1 MLRPGSVYNSSMGHL
16 AGKKA
21 YRDLQ
26 QRLDRMPVGAPAH
39 RAFFELLEELFTEE
53 ECRVAAG
60 IPLRLASLRSIA
72 RNAGLS
78 DDSTRKILDGLV
90 RKGLV
95 VDLPRDGRSTVY
107 YLNPTI
113 VGFFEFTMMRVREE
127 VDQKR
132 VAELMWAYMRDDPEL
147 GFMRM
152 LAEGDTFIARPL
164 VNEDALE
171 PEVWTEILDADK
183 ASAII
188 DEASSW
194 AEGVCHCRHVKL
206 HLGKRCDYP
215 IDHCLA
221 LNNGADYLVRAGIAK
236 RIDRERARDVLA
248 YAREHGNVQM
258 ADNVRNRPGFICNCC
273 SCCCE
278 MMEAFRT
285 LPEMTR
291 VISSNYIAT
300 IGADDCSGCGKCAK
314 ACPIDAIEV
323 VPADGTLKIPKRKK
337 MAEVDAER
345 CLGCGVC
352 RAACEFDGLTMT
364 AAPQRI
370 YTPDNVMEKIA
381 LQAIERGKL
390 QELLFNDPGKITHR
404 TLGAL
409 LRTIANLPPAKQA
422 MASRQLKSRFVS
434 LMTGAFRKGVSKTPV
449 LESRA

>member
-1 MLRPGSVYNSSMGHL
+1 MGHL

-39 RAFFELLEELFTEE
+39 RAFFALLEELFTEE

-60 IPLRLASLRSIA
+60 IPLRLASLSSIA
-72 RNAGLS
+72 RNAKLS
-78 DDSTRKILDGLV
+78 EDDTRKILDALV

-113 VGFFEFTMMRVREE
+113 IGFFEFTMMRIRDEI
-127 VDQKR
+127 DQKR
-132 VAELMWAYMRDDPEL
+132 VAELMWTYMREDPDL

-152 LAEGDTFIARPL
+152 LAEGETFIARPL
-164 VNEDALE
+164 VNEDVLE

-188 DEASSW
+188 DDASSW

-215 IDHCLA
+215 LDHCLA
-221 LNNGADYLVRAGIAK
+221 LNAGADYLVRAGIAK
-236 RIDRERARDVLA
+236 KIDRDRARDVLA

-285 LPEMTR
+285 LPDMTR
-291 VISSNYIAT
+291 VISSNWLAVIDGT
-300 IGADDCSGCGKCAK
+300 ECSGCGKCAE
-314 ACPIDAIEV
+314 ACPINAIELL
-323 VPADGTLKIPKRKK
+323 PAAGSAKYPKRKK
-337 MAEVDAER
+337 SASVDEQR

-352 RAACEFDGLTMT
+352 RAACDFDGLTL
-364 AAPQRI
+364 APAPQRV

-390 QELLFNDPGKITHR
+390 QELLFNDPARITHR

-422 MASRQLKSRFVS
+422 LASGQLKSRFVS
-434 LMTGAFRKGVSKTPV
+434 LMTGAFKKGVELTPV
-449 LESRA
+449 LKSRP

>member
-1 MLRPGSVYNSSMGHL
+1 MGHL

-60 IPLRLASLRSIA
+60 IPLRLASLGSIA
-72 RNAGLS
+72 RNAKVS
-78 DDSTRKILDGLV
+78 EDAARKVLDRLV

-113 VGFFEFTMMRVREE
+113 IGFFEFTMMRVRDE
-127 VDQKR
+127 VDQKK
-132 VAELMWAYMRDDPEL
+132 VAELMWAYMRDDPDL

-152 LAEGDTFIARPL
+152 LAEGETFIARPL

-221 LNNGADYLVRAGIAK
+221 LNAGADYLVRAGIAK
-236 RIDRERARDVLA
+236 KIDRERARDVLA

-300 IGADDCSGCGKCAK
+300 IAADDCSGCGKCAK

-323 VPADGTLKIPKRKK
+323 VPAGGTGKIPKRKK

-352 RAACEFDGLTMT
+352 RAACDFDGLTMT

-390 QELLFNDPGKITHR
+390 QELLFNDPGKLTHR

-434 LMTGAFRKGVSKTPV
+434 LMTGVFRKGVEKTPI

>member
-1 MLRPGSVYNSSMGHL
+1 M
-16 AGKKA
+16 
-21 YRDLQ
+21 
-26 QRLDRMPVGAPAH
+26 GAPAH
-39 RAFFELLEELFTEE
+39 KAFFELLQELFTEQ

-72 RNAGLS
+72 RNAKLS
-78 DDSTRKILDGLV
+78 DDATRTILDRLV

-113 VGFFEFTMMRVREE
+113 IGFFEFTMMRVRDD
-127 VDQKR
+127 VDQKK
-132 VAELMWAYMRDDPEL
+132 VAELMWTYMREDPEL

-152 LAEGDTFIARPL
+152 LADGETFIARPL
-164 VNEDALE
+164 VNEESLE
-171 PEVWTEILDADK
+171 PEVWTEILDYDK
-183 ASAII
+183 ATAII
-188 DEASSW
+188 DEAGSW

-215 IDHCLA
+215 LDHCLA
-221 LNNGADYLVRAGIAK
+221 LGSGADYLIRAGIAK
-236 RIDRERARDVLA
+236 KIDRERARDVLA

-285 LPEMTR
+285 LPEMTK
-291 VISSNYIAT
+291 VISSNYIAQ
-300 IGADDCSGCGKCAK
+300 IDADDCSGCGKCAK
-314 ACPIDAIEV
+314 ACPIDVIELL
-323 VPADGTLKIPKRKK
+323 PAVGTEKIPKRKK
-337 MAEVDAER
+337 MAAVDSER

-352 RAACEFDGLTMT
+352 YGVCEFDGLSLER
-364 AAPQRI
+364 APQRI

-390 QELLFNDPGKITHR
+390 QELLFNDPGKLSHR

-409 LRTIANLPPAKQA
+409 LRTIANLPPAKQVL
-422 MASRQLKSRFVS
+422 ASRQLKSRFVS
-434 LMTGAFRKGVSKTPV
+434 LMTGAFRKGVAETSV
-449 LESRA
+449 IEAEV

>member
-1 MLRPGSVYNSSMGHL
+1 MGHL

-39 RAFFELLEELFTEE
+39 TAFFELLEELFTEE

-60 IPLRLASLRSIA
+60 IPLRLASLGSIA
-72 RNAGLS
+72 RNARLS
-78 DDSTRKILDGLV
+78 EDAARKVLDRLV

-113 VGFFEFTMMRVREE
+113 IGFFEFSMMRVRDE
-127 VDQKR
+127 VDQKK
-132 VAELMWAYMRDDPEL
+132 VAELMWAYMREDPDL

-152 LAEGDTFIARPL
+152 LADGETFIARPL

-188 DEASSW
+188 DDASSW

-215 IDHCLA
+215 LDHCLA
-221 LNNGADYLVRAGIAK
+221 LNAGADYLVRAGIAK

-285 LPEMTR
+285 LPEMTK
-291 VISSNYIAT
+291 VISSNYIAA
-300 IGADDCSGCGKCAK
+300 IAADDCSGCGKCAE

-323 VPADGTLKIPKRKK
+323 VPADGTRKIPKRRK

-352 RAACEFDGLTMT
+352 HSACDFDGLTMT
-364 AAPQRI
+364 AAAQRI

-390 QELLFNDPGKITHR
+390 QELLFNDPGKLTHR

-409 LRTIANLPPAKQA
+409 LRTIAALPPAKQA

-434 LMTGAFRKGVSKTPV
+434 LMTGAFRKGVKKTPI

>member
-1 MLRPGSVYNSSMGHL
+1 MLRMGHL
-16 AGKKA
+16 AGKRA
-21 YRDLQ
+21 YLDLQ

-72 RNAGLS
+72 RNAKLS
-78 DDSTRKILDGLV
+78 EDRTRAILDRLV
-90 RKGLV
+90 AKGLV
-95 VDLPRDGRSTVY
+95 VDLPRDGRTTVY
-107 YLNPTI
+107 YLNPTVI
-113 VGFFEFTMMRVREE
+113 GFFEFSMMRVRDDI
-127 VDQKR
+127 DQKR
-132 VAELMWAYMRDDPEL
+132 VAELMWAYMRDDPDL

-152 LAEGDTFIARPL
+152 LADGDTFIARPL

-171 PEVWTEILDADK
+171 PEVWTEILDHEK

-188 DEASSW
+188 DEAGSW

-215 IDHCLA
+215 LDHCLA
-221 LNNGADYLVRAGIAK
+221 LGSGADYLVRAGIAEK
-236 RIDRERARDVLA
+236 IDKQRAMDVLA

-258 ADNVRNRPGFICNCC
+258 ADNVRNRPGFMCNCC

-285 LPEMTR
+285 LPEMTK
-291 VISSNYIAT
+291 VISSNYIAEIEAENCT
-300 IGADDCSGCGKCAK
+300 GCGKCAK
-314 ACPIDAIEV
+314 ACPIDVIELL
-323 VPADGTLKIPKRKK
+323 PADGTVRIPARKK
-337 MAEVDAER
+337 VASVDAER

-352 RAACEFDGLTMT
+352 HTACDFDGLRLDR
-364 AAPQRI
+364 APQRI

-390 QELLFNDPGKITHR
+390 QELLFNDPGKLSHR

-409 LRTIANLPPAKQA
+409 LRTIARLPPAKQA
-422 MASRQLKSRFVS
+422 LASRQLRSRFVS
-434 LMTGAFRKGVSKTPV
+434 LMTGAFRKGVEETRV
-449 LESRA
+449 LEAEA

>member
-1 MLRPGSVYNSSMGHL
+1 MGHL

-21 YRDLQ
+21 YLDLQ

-39 RAFFELLEELFTEE
+39 AAFFELLEELFTEE

-60 IPLRLASLRSIA
+60 IPLRLASLGSIA
-72 RNAGLS
+72 RNAKLS
-78 DDSTRKILDGLV
+78 EAATRSVLDRLV
-90 RKGLV
+90 KKGLV

-107 YLNPTI
+107 FLNPTI
-113 VGFFEFTMMRVREE
+113 IGFFEFTMMRVREE
-127 VDQKR
+127 VDQKK

-152 LAEGDTFIARPL
+152 LADGDTFIARPL
-164 VNEDALE
+164 INEEALE

-188 DEASSW
+188 DNASSW

-215 IDHCLA
+215 LDHCLA
-221 LNNGADYLVRAGIAK
+221 INTGADYLIRAGIAK
-236 RIDRERARDVLA
+236 KIDRERARDVLA

-258 ADNVRNRPGFICNCC
+258 ADNVRDRPGFICNCC

-291 VISSNYIAT
+291 VISSNFVAAIH
-300 IGADDCSGCGKCAK
+300 GEDCSGCGKCVK
-314 ACPIDAIEV
+314 ACPIDAIEL
-323 VPADGTLKIPKRKK
+323 VPAEGSEKTPKRRK

-352 RAACEFDGLTMT
+352 RPECDFEGLEMVGAA
-364 AAPQRI
+364 QRI

-409 LRTIANLPPAKQA
+409 LRTIINLPPAKQA
-422 MASRQLKSRFVS
+422 MASRQLKSHFVS
-434 LMTGAFRKGVSKTPV
+434 LLTGAFRKGVEKTSV
-449 LESRA
+449 LESEA

>member
-1 MLRPGSVYNSSMGHL
+1 MGHL

-21 YRDLQ
+21 YLDLQ

-60 IPLRLASLRSIA
+60 IPLRLASLKSIS
-72 RNAGLS
+72 RNAKLS
-78 DDSTRKILDGLV
+78 RDATRKVLDRLV

-107 YLNPTI
+107 YLNPTVI
-113 VGFFEFTMMRVREE
+113 GFFEFTMMRIRDE
-127 VDQKR
+127 VDQKK
-132 VAELMWAYMRDDPEL
+132 VSELMWSYMRDDPNL

-164 VNEDALE
+164 VNEDALK
-171 PEVWTEILDADK
+171 PEVWTEILDYDK
-183 ASAII
+183 ATAII
-188 DEASSW
+188 DEAGSW
-194 AEGVCHCRHVKL
+194 SEGICHCRHVKL

-215 IDHCLA
+215 LDHCLA
-221 LNNGADYLVRAGIAK
+221 LGTGADYLIRNGLAK
-236 RIDRERARDVLA
+236 EIDRERARDILA

-285 LPEMTR
+285 LPEMTK
-291 VISSNYIAT
+291 VISSNYLAVID
-300 IGADDCSGCGKCAK
+300 GDNCSGCGKCAK
-314 ACPIDAIEV
+314 ACPIDAIELIG
-323 VPADGTLKIPKRKK
+323 ARGTERIPKRKK

-352 RAACEFDGLTMT
+352 HPACDFDGL
-364 AAPQRI
+364 ALASAPQRV

-390 QELLFNDPGKITHR
+390 QELLFNDPGKLSHR

-409 LRTIANLPPAKQA
+409 LRTIVNLPPTKQA
-422 MASRQLKSRFVS
+422 LASRQLKSRFVA
-434 LMTGAFRKGVSKTPV
+434 LMTGAFKKGVEQTEV
-449 LESRA
+449 IDAEV

>member
-1 MLRPGSVYNSSMGHL
+1 MGHL
-16 AGKKA
+16 SGKKA

-60 IPLRLASLRSIA
+60 IPLRLASLGSIA
-72 RNAGLS
+72 RNAKLS
-78 DDSTRKILDGLV
+78 EDATRMVLDRLV

-95 VDLPRDGRSTVY
+95 VDLPRDGRPTVY

-132 VAELMWAYMRDDPEL
+132 VAELMWAYMREDPNL

-152 LAEGDTFIARPL
+152 LAEGETFIARPL

-215 IDHCLA
+215 LDHCLA
-221 LNNGADYLVRAGIAK
+221 INAGADYLVRAGIAK
-236 RIDRERARDVLA
+236 KIDRQRARDVLA

-285 LPEMTR
+285 LPEMTK
-291 VISSNYIAT
+291 VISSNYVAEID
-300 IGADDCSGCGKCAK
+300 GEDCSGCGKCAK

-323 VPADGTLKIPKRKK
+323 IPAEGTRKIPKRKK

-352 RAACEFDGLTMT
+352 RAACDFDGLTMT

-390 QELLFNDPGKITHR
+390 QELLFNDPGKLTHR

-409 LRTIANLPPAKQA
+409 LRTVASLPPAKQA

-434 LMTGAFRKGVSKTPV
+434 LMTGAFRKGVEKTPV

>member
-1 MLRPGSVYNSSMGHL
+1 MGHI

-21 YRDLQ
+21 YLDLQ
-26 QRLDRMPVGAPAH
+26 QRLDKMPVGAPAH
-39 RAFFELLEELFTEE
+39 KAFFELLEELFTEE

-72 RNAGLS
+72 RNAKLS
-78 DDSTRKILDGLV
+78 DDATRNVLDRLV

-107 YLNPTI
+107 YLNPTVI
-113 VGFFEFTMMRVREE
+113 GFFEFTMMRIRED
-127 VDQKR
+127 VDQKK
-132 VAELMWAYMRDDPEL
+132 VSELMWAYMRDDPEL

-152 LAEGDTFIARPL
+152 LAEGDTFISRPL
-164 VNEDALE
+164 VNENALE
-171 PEVWTEILDADK
+171 PEVWTEILDYDK
-183 ASAII
+183 ATHII
-188 DEASSW
+188 NEAGSW
-194 AEGVCHCRHVKL
+194 SEGVCHCRHVKL

-215 IDHCLA
+215 LDHCLA
-221 LNNGADYLVRAGIAK
+221 LGTGADYLIRNGLAK
-236 RIDRERARDVLA
+236 KIDRERALDVLA

-258 ADNVRNRPGFICNCC
+258 ADNVRNKPGFICNCC

-285 LPEMTR
+285 LPDMTK
-291 VISSNYIAT
+291 VISSNYLAKISE
-300 IGADDCSGCGKCAK
+300 DDCSGCGKCAK

-323 VPADGTLKIPKRKK
+323 VPAEGTEKIPKRKK
-337 MAEVDAER
+337 MAEIDAER

-352 RAACEFDGLTMT
+352 HAACDFDGLSMAP
-364 AAPQRI
+364 AAQRI

-390 QELLFNDPGKITHR
+390 QELLFNDPGKLTHR

-409 LRTIANLPPAKQA
+409 LRTIVNLPPAKQA

-434 LMTGAFRKGVSKTPV
+434 LMTGAFKKGVQQTSV
-449 LESRA
+449 IDAEA

>member
-1 MLRPGSVYNSSMGHL
+1 MGHL

-21 YRDLQ
+21 YLDLQ

-39 RAFFELLEELFTEE
+39 KAFFELLEELFNEE

-60 IPLRLASLRSIA
+60 IPLRLASLGAIA
-72 RNAGLS
+72 RNAKLS
-78 DDSTRKILDGLV
+78 EDATRKILDRLV
-90 RKGLV
+90 TKGLV
-95 VDLPRDGRSTVY
+95 VDLPRDDRSTVY

-113 VGFFEFTMMRVREE
+113 IGFFEFSMMRIRDDI
-127 VDQKR
+127 DQKK
-132 VAELMWAYMRDDPEL
+132 VAELMWTYMREDPEL

-152 LAEGDTFIARPL
+152 LADGETFIARPL
-164 VNEDALE
+164 VNENALE
-171 PEVWTEILDADK
+171 PEVWTEILDFDK

-188 DEASSW
+188 DDAGSW

-215 IDHCLA
+215 LDHCLA
-221 LNNGADYLVRAGIAK
+221 LGTGADYLIRAGIAK
-236 RIDRERARDVLA
+236 EISKERAMDVLV

-285 LPEMTR
+285 LPEMTK
-291 VISSNYIAT
+291 VISSNYLARID
-300 IGADDCSGCGKCAK
+300 GENCSGCGKCAK
-314 ACPIDAIEV
+314 ACPIDVIELL
-323 VPADGTLKIPKRKK
+323 PAEATAKIPKRKK
-337 MAEVDAER
+337 MAAVDAER

-352 RAACEFDGLTMT
+352 HAACDFDGLTLER
-364 AAPQRI
+364 APQRI

-390 QELLFNDPGKITHR
+390 QELLFNDPGKLSHR

-409 LRTIANLPPAKQA
+409 LRTLAKLPPAKQA
-422 MASRQLKSRFVS
+422 LASRQLKSRFVS
-434 LMTGAFRKGVSKTPV
+434 LMTGAFRKGVEKTPV
-449 LESRA
+449 LEAEA

>member
-1 MLRPGSVYNSSMGHL
+1 MGHL

-21 YRDLQ
+21 YLDLQ
-26 QRLDRMPVGAPAH
+26 RRLDRMPVGAPAH

-72 RNAGLS
+72 RNAKLS
-78 DDSTRKILDGLV
+78 DDATRTILDRLV

-107 YLNPTI
+107 FLNPTVI
-113 VGFFEFTMMRVREE
+113 GFFEFSMMRVRDEI
-127 VDQKR
+127 DQRR
-132 VAELMWAYMRDDPEL
+132 VSELMWSYMRDDPDL

-152 LAEGDTFIARPL
+152 LGEGETFIARPL
-164 VNEDALE
+164 VNEGALE
-171 PEVWTEILDADK
+171 PEAWTEILDIDK
-183 ASAII
+183 ATAII
-188 DEASSW
+188 DEAGSW
-194 AEGVCHCRHVKL
+194 AEGICHCRHVKL

-215 IDHCLA
+215 LDHCLA
-221 LNNGADYLVRAGIAK
+221 LGSGAEYLIRNGIAK
-236 RIDRERARDVLA
+236 RIDRERAREVLD

-285 LPEMTR
+285 LPEMTK
-291 VISSNYIAT
+291 VISSNYIAV
-300 IGADDCSGCGKCAK
+300 IADEQCSGCGKCAD
-314 ACPIDAIEV
+314 ACPIDVIDL
-323 VPADGTLKIPKRKK
+323 VPASGTDKIPKRKK
-337 MAEVDAER
+337 MADVDDTR

-352 RAACEFDGLTMT
+352 HAACDFGGLTLVK
-364 AAPQRI
+364 ARRRV

-390 QELLFNDPGKITHR
+390 QELLFNDPGKISHR

-409 LRTIANLPPAKQA
+409 LRTIVNLPPAKQA
-422 MASRQLKSRFVS
+422 LANRQLRSQFVS
-434 LMTGAFRKGVSKTPV
+434 LMTGAFKKGVQETPV
-449 LESRA
+449 LEAEA

>member
-1 MLRPGSVYNSSMGHL
+1 MGHL

-21 YRDLQ
+21 YLDLQ
-26 QRLDRMPVGAPAH
+26 QRLDKMPVGAPAH
-39 RAFFELLEELFTEE
+39 KAFFELLEELFTEE

-60 IPLRLASLRSIA
+60 IPLRLASLGAIA
-72 RNAGLS
+72 HNAKLS
-78 DDSTRKILDGLV
+78 DDATRKVLDRLV

-107 YLNPTI
+107 YLNPTVI
-113 VGFFEFTMMRVREE
+113 GFFEFSMMRVRDDI
-127 VDQKR
+127 DQKR

-152 LAEGDTFIARPL
+152 LADGDTFIARPL
-164 VNEDALE
+164 VNEDAVE
-171 PEVWTEILDADK
+171 PEVWSEILDFDK

-188 DEASSW
+188 EDAGSW
-194 AEGVCHCRHVKL
+194 AEGICHCRHVKL

-215 IDHCLA
+215 LDHCLA
-221 LNNGADYLVRAGIAK
+221 LGTGADYLIRAGIAK
-236 RIDRERARDVLA
+236 EISKERAMDVLV

-285 LPEMTR
+285 LPEMTK
-291 VISSNYIAT
+291 VVSSNYLAKIS
-300 IGADDCSGCGKCAK
+300 ADDCSGCGKCAK

-323 VPADGTLKIPKRKK
+323 LPAEGTEKIPKRKK
-337 MAEVDAER
+337 MADVDADR

-352 RAACEFDGLTMT
+352 CAACDFDGLAMAP
-364 AAPQRI
+364 AAQRI
-370 YTPDNVMEKIA
+370 YTPENVMEKIA
-381 LQAIERGKL
+381 VQAIEHGTL
-390 QELLFNDPGKITHR
+390 QELLFNDPGKLTHR

-422 MASRQLKSRFVS
+422 LASRQLKSQFVS
-434 LMTGAFRKGVSKTPV
+434 LMTVAFRKGVSDTRIV
-449 LESRA
+449 ESKA

>member
-1 MLRPGSVYNSSMGHL
+1 MHDTKSG
-16 AGKKA
+16 
-21 YRDLQ
+21 
-26 QRLDRMPVGAPAH
+26 
-39 RAFFELLEELFTEE
+39 E
-53 ECRVAAG
+53 
-60 IPLRLASLRSIA
+60 
-72 RNAGLS
+72 
-78 DDSTRKILDGLV
+78 
-90 RKGLV
+90 
-95 VDLPRDGRSTVY
+95 
-107 YLNPTI
+107 
-113 VGFFEFTMMRVREE
+113 
-127 VDQKR
+127 
-132 VAELMWAYMRDDPEL
+132 
-147 GFMRM
+147 
-152 LAEGDTFIARPL
+152 TFIARPL

-221 LNNGADYLVRAGIAK
+221 LNAGADYLVRAGIAK
-236 RIDRERARDVLA
+236 KIDRERARDVLA

-300 IGADDCSGCGKCAK
+300 IAADDCSGCGKCAK

-323 VPADGTLKIPKRKK
+323 VPAGGTGKIPKRKK

-352 RAACEFDGLTMT
+352 HSACDFDGLTMT

-390 QELLFNDPGKITHR
+390 QELLFNDPGKLTHR

-434 LMTGAFRKGVSKTPV
+434 LMTGVFRKGVEKTPI

>member
-1 MLRPGSVYNSSMGHL
+1 
-16 AGKKA
+16 
-21 YRDLQ
+21 
-26 QRLDRMPVGAPAH
+26 MPVGAPAH

-60 IPLRLASLRSIA
+60 IPLRLASLGSIA
-72 RNAGLS
+72 RNARLS
-78 DDSTRKILDGLV
+78 EDATRKVLDRLV

-107 YLNPTI
+107 FLNPTI
-113 VGFFEFTMMRVREE
+113 IGFFEFSMMRVRAD
-127 VDQKR
+127 VDQKK
-132 VAELMWAYMRDDPEL
+132 VAELMWAYMRDDPDL

-152 LAEGDTFIARPL
+152 LAEGETFIARPL

-188 DEASSW
+188 DEATSW

-215 IDHCLA
+215 LDHCLA
-221 LNNGADYLVRAGIAK
+221 LNTGADYLVRAGIAK
-236 RIDRERARDVLA
+236 KIDRERARDVLA

-300 IGADDCSGCGKCAK
+300 IAADDCSGCGKCAK

-323 VPADGTLKIPKRKK
+323 VPADGTPKIPKRKK

-352 RAACEFDGLTMT
+352 RAACDFDGLTMT
-364 AAPQRI
+364 AAAQRI

-434 LMTGAFRKGVSKTPV
+434 LMTGAFRKGVEKTPI